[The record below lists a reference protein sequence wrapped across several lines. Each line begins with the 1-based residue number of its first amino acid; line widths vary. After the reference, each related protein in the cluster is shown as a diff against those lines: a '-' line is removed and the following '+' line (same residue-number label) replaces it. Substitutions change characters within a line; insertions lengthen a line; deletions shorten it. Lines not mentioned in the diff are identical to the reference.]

1 MDVLIIFIYLRILLW
16 CPTLFIY
23 VYCCGVQ
30 LYLFTYTVMVS
41 NFIYLRI
48 LLWCPTLFIYVYC
61 YGVQLYLFT
70 YTVMVFVQ
78 LYLFTYT
85 VVVSN
90 SIYTSRYVRLRASNY
105 LFDISSNCSH
115 CKELSFFYKGLCL
128 IHVVFRTG

>member
-61 YGVQLYLFT
+61 YGFCPTLFIYVYCCGVQLDLHIT
-70 YTVMVFVQ
+70 
-78 LYLFTYT
+78 LC
-85 VVVSN
+85 
-90 SIYTSRYVRLRASNY
+90 SIEG
-105 LFDISSNCSH
+105 F
-115 CKELSFFYKGLCL
+115 
-128 IHVVFRTG
+128 